1 MNIKVKTFLIVLMI
15 LSSGY
20 ACKSTADRASKDGS
34 ATVFM
39 ISGSEAH
46 AESKNDSW
54 QPHPGEVVFFLRPE
68 KSRTGDAY
76 IVSEREVATGKVL
89 ETKSKNLVR
98 IQLISGQAAPGD
110 LVTTVK
116 SPGKTAVSYRGTIL
130 LCSSPD
136 QIHIFGTA
144 DDGLIPKLR
153 LKVLRK
159 YSDFDDQYNIIR
171 GEKQVG
177 EIEIIGKAGSNFS
190 KAKLIS
196 GKILPGDFVQ
206 L

>member
-1 MNIKVKTFLIVLMI
+1 MKTKIKTFLTVTML
-15 LSSGY
+15 LSSEY
-20 ACKSTADRASKDGS
+20 ACKSTGGRDSQDGT

-46 AESKNDSW
+46 AESKNGW
-54 QPHPGEVVFFLRPE
+54 QPHPGEAVFFLRPE

-89 ETKSKNLVR
+89 ETKSENLIR
-98 IQLISGQAAPGD
+98 AQLISGQAAPGD
-110 LVTTVK
+110 LITTIK
-116 SPGKTAVSYRGTIL
+116 SPAKTAVSYRGTIL

-136 QIHIFGTA
+136 QIHIFGTV
-144 DDGLIPKLR
+144 DDGLVPKLR

-159 YSDFDDQYNIIR
+159 YSIYDDQYNIIR

-177 EIEIIGKAGSNFS
+177 EIEVIGKAGSNFS
-190 KAKLIS
+190 RAKLIS

>member
-1 MNIKVKTFLIVLMI
+1 MKIKIKTFLTVTMI
-15 LSSGY
+15 FSGGY
-20 ACKSTADRASKDGS
+20 ACKSTGDRNSTDGF

-46 AESKNDSW
+46 AESKNSW
-54 QPHPGEVVFFLRPE
+54 QAHPGETVFFLRPE

-89 ETKSKNLVR
+89 ETKSENLMR
-98 IQLISGQAAPGD
+98 IQLVSGQAAPGD
-110 LVTTVK
+110 VITTNK
-116 SPGKTAVSYRGTIL
+116 SSGKTAVSYRGTIL

-144 DDGLIPKLR
+144 NDGLVPKLR

-159 YSDFDDQYNIIR
+159 YADYDDQYNIIR